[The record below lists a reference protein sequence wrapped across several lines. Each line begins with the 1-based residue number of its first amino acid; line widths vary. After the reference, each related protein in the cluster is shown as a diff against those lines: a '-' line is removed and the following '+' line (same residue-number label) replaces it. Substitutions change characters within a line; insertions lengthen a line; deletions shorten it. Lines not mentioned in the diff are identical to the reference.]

1 MVKVEKVF
9 AIEDEGKIIFQAF
22 LSNGRT
28 HIGDTE
34 REKLPEV
41 GMMFPNEEAF
51 FGFVEG

>member
-1 MVKVEKVF
+1 MVKVIEVL
-9 AIEDEGKIIFQAF
+9 AIEDDGKTVFQAF

-41 GMMFPNEEAF
+41 GMIFTNEEAF
-51 FGFVEG
+51 FGYVEG